1 MNKMKKQLITIILI
15 CALTLTGFTALTMA
29 PVNADSSD
37 AEILSYTWYAAS
49 NNNLATYAG
58 DLVVVGEL
66 QNVGT
71 TNIFAVYV
79 LATAFI
85 NDSEVAYA
93 SPHQMFAN
101 NLEPGQKAPFY
112 LDFLPEN
119 SLTGDLSW
127 VANVTNVVVYTGY
140 LENTDLDMYQGL
152 TVTSQNQ
159 TSSGVYQIIGSVS
172 NTGTE
177 TIGDVRV
184 VTTFY
189 DASGTVVSLNY
200 TEVLSD
206 ALAPGSSMNFVAT
219 PVDNYPAGNITS
231 YSTLVQSTPVEPETT
246 TNPTSTPTPTA
257 TSTPTATATAT
268 PTQTPDQSSQDYTL
282 IILAVV
288 VLVVV
293 IGVVAVLF
301 TRGKRGKTEQA
312 PLAQ

>member
-1 MNKMKKQLITIILI
+1 MNKMKKQLLTIILL
-15 CALTLTGFTALTMA
+15 CALALTSFTALTMA

-37 AEILSYTWYAAS
+37 AEILSYTWYAAL

-71 TNIFAVYV
+71 TKIFAVNV
-79 LATAFI
+79 LATAFV
-85 NDSEVAYA
+85 NDTEVAYA
-93 SPHQMFAN
+93 SRQVYGN
-101 NLEPGQKAPFY
+101 NLQPGQKAPFY

-159 TSSGVYQIIGSVS
+159 TVSGVYQIIGSVS

-231 YSTLVQSTPVEPETT
+231 YSTLVQSTPVGPETT
-246 TNPTSTPTPTA
+246 TNPTSSPIPTA

-268 PTQTPDQSSQDYTL
+268 PTQTPDQNSQDYTL

-301 TRGKRGKTEQA
+301 TRGKRGKTQQA